1 MDHFLKSL
9 LNLLHYHYFV
19 FVFWILGHGAC
30 ETLAPRPRIE
40 PTPPALEDEV
50 LTTGPQGS
58 LCFIHSCQVVLVVK
72 IPPANPRD
80 IRNVGLIPGSDRSPG
95 GGHGSPLQYSC
106 LENPMDRGVWWAT
119 VSRVAQSQIRLKQ
132 LSNACMQFH

>member
-1 MDHFLKSL
+1 MSS
-9 LNLLHYHYFV
+9 
-19 FVFWILGHGAC
+19 
-30 ETLAPRPRIE
+30 
-40 PTPPALEDEV
+40 ALTGGF

-106 LENPMDRGVWWAT
+106 LENPMDRGVWQAIVHVVAKESDMTEAT
-119 VSRVAQSQIRLKQ
+119 EH
-132 LSNACMQFH
+132 ACKE

>member
-119 VSRVAQSQIRLKQ
+119 VSRVAQSQI
-132 LSNACMQFH
+132 

>member
-9 LNLLHYHYFV
+9 LNLLQYYYFV
-19 FVFWILGHGAC
+19 FVFRFWAMGH
-30 ETLAPRPRIE
+30 ETLAPSPRIE

-80 IRNVGLIPGSDRSPG
+80 IRDVGSIPGSDRSSG
-95 GGHGSPLQYSC
+95 GGHGSPPHSSMPGESHGQRSLVGYSQQGRT
-106 LENPMDRGVWWAT
+106 ESDAT
-119 VSRVAQSQIRLKQ
+119 EAT
-132 LSNACMQFH
+132 